1 MEDKIMKK
9 VFFTTLFVLVVLLA
23 LSAPVSAATIGT
35 TINASVGQQLS
46 VALANPFTGTW
57 TLAQGANSQNY
68 GNLAITANVPWS
80 ETTSAT
86 NGDYLKSASNTALV
100 NKIQLNGADVTVYS
114 TSGVGSSSTPLNFAQ
129 QVVIADP
136 AGSYGTV
143 VTFTVNAV

>member
-1 MEDKIMKK
+1 MKK
-9 VFFTTLFVLVVLLA
+9 IVFPSLFVLVVLLA

-35 TINASVGQQLS
+35 TINASVAQQLS
-46 VALANPFTGTW
+46 VDLTSPFTGTW
-57 TLAQGANSQNY
+57 TLNQGANTQNY

-86 NGDYLKSASNTALV
+86 NGDYLKSVSGTALV
-100 NKIQLNGADVTVYS
+100 NKLQLNSADVTAYS

-143 VTFTVNAV
+143 VTFTVNTV